1 MSRGLTEGEIQLL
14 RPWFGAAL
22 VYGVVRIHCGHG
34 FNPLAAAAF
43 FNRNPAVALGLHIH
57 VMKRH
62 YRADFSKEPL
72 AEFAAFVAHE
82 AVHVWQW
89 REGRF
94 NPLKYLWQY
103 WTWPCN
109 GYDIRKVTAAS
120 RFATLGYDQQAEV
133 MRWAVIEAGT
143 EHGEMLRAVMAQR
156 LPIVN
161 FPGTDPVRVS

>member
-1 MSRGLTEGEIQLL
+1 VSRGLTEGEIEML

-22 VYGVVRIHCGHG
+22 DYGAIRIHCGHG
-34 FNPLAAAAF
+34 FNPFAAAAF
-43 FNRNPAVALGLHIH
+43 FNRNPAVALGRHIH

-62 YRADFSKEPL
+62 YRPDYAGGPVAD
-72 AEFAAFVAHE
+72 FAAFVAHE

-103 WTWPCN
+103 WTWPRN
-109 GYDIRKVTAAS
+109 GYDIRKVRAAT
-120 RFATLGYDQQAEV
+120 RFDALGYDQQAEV

-143 EHGEMLRAVMAQR
+143 ERGLMLRRVLAQR
-156 LPIVN
+156 LPY
-161 FPGTDPVRVS
+161 PTSS